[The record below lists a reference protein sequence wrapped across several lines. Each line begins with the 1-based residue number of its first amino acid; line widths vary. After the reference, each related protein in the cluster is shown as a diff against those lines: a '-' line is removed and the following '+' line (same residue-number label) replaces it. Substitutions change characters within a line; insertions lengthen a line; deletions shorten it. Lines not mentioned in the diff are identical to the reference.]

1 MTFVV
6 TLCRYIC
13 VVEKV
18 IRVALSHSRFM
29 SRELS
34 LLIIPSAL
42 GGAASVSIGHLGS
55 FLKTVPGIPFGSS
68 QTLSGLH
75 VLWIVLSAVLVRKRG
90 SGTMIGVLKC
100 LVEAFL
106 LSYHGIFVLLIPS
119 IEGVIVNVVL
129 TVLKQV
135 NTPSICLAGGL
146 SSASNVAV
154 TQFILVPASPRL
166 SSPSCI

>member
-1 MTFVV
+1 M
-6 TLCRYIC
+6 
-13 VVEKV
+13 
-18 IRVALSHSRFM
+18 ALSHSRFM

-42 GGAASVSIGHLGS
+42 GGAASVPIGHLGS

-75 VLWIVLSAVLVRKRG
+75 VLWIVLSEVLVRKIG

-106 LSYHGIFVLLIPS
+106 LSYHGIFVLLISS
-119 IEGVIVNVVL
+119 IEGVIVDVVL

-135 NTPSICLAGGL
+135 NTPSI
-146 SSASNVAV
+146 
-154 TQFILVPASPRL
+154 
-166 SSPSCI
+166 